1 MLLPPQESL
10 NVGLYGKYSSYP
22 PRLRLREEALMTL
35 KARPVLPSIPAYKS
49 CSKQMIA
56 MGVEEAVD
64 NSCSRQIQKS
74 TAP

>member
-1 MLLPPQESL
+1 
-10 NVGLYGKYSSYP
+10 
-22 PRLRLREEALMTL
+22 MTL
-35 KARPVLPSIPAYKS
+35 EARPFLPLIPADKS